1 VGSLVRLRYG
11 LPGCSPP
18 CTYQTGASSLS
29 RLPRD
34 RSPPVAG
41 YITTTANGLL
51 VWALSRTRRFNRR
64 QVGASFPSS
73 VSLFDLRAVSSS
85 RPALRLRWRAQKL
98 SRLAVAPTLRG
109 APPLPGHTVTAS
121 STTARFGA
129 IGMTIGG
136 EPACGRDQSRHNLV
150 SGGSKDPNHDADP
163 MQARRTGGV
172 LPTQFLPS
180 HQCIGEDSDG
190 SQHSE
195 QPATRRAP

>member
-85 RPALRLRWRAQKL
+85 RPALRLRWHAQKL
-98 SRLAVAPTLRG
+98 SRLAVAPILRQ
-109 APPLPGHTVTAS
+109 APPLPGHTLTAL
-121 STTARFGA
+121 STTASLGA

-136 EPACGRDQSRHNLV
+136 EPLR
-150 SGGSKDPNHDADP
+150 
-163 MQARRTGGV
+163 ARSIA
-172 LPTQFLPS
+172 PQP
-180 HQCIGEDSDG
+180 CIRWVQG
-190 SQHSE
+190 
-195 QPATRRAP
+195 PKP